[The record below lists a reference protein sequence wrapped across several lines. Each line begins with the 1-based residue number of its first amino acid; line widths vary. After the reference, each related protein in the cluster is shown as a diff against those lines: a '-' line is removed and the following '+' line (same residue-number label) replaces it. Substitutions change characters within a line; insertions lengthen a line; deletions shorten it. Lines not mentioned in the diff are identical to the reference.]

1 MSLTAAAAK
10 RRKKE
15 APPQVRPAGIA
26 PLKPQVGPVG
36 RFVGS
41 LIFTLFWNGIVSVFL
56 VQIVRDFRAG
66 NPSWFATIFLIPFE
80 LIGVGAVVGVG
91 YFFLGLFNP
100 RLKVTLDPGAVP
112 LGGSARV
119 EWKID
124 GDAARIRTLT
134 VTLEGREEA
143 TYRRGT
149 NTVTD
154 RSVFLKREL
163 ARDTNPLVR
172 GSAKLEVPPETMHT
186 FAAPNNRIVW
196 VIKVHGEIPRWPDVN
211 EELPFEV
218 PAR

>member
-15 APPQVRPAGIA
+15 APLQVRPAGVA
-26 PLKPQVGPVG
+26 ALKPQLGPVG
-36 RFVGS
+36 RFVAA
-41 LIFTLFWNGIVSVFL
+41 LIFTLFWNGILSVFL

-66 NPSWFATIFLIPFE
+66 HPSWFATIFLIPFE
-80 LIGVGAVVGVG
+80 AVGVGALGGVG

-100 RLKVTLDPGAVP
+100 RLHVTLDPGAVP
-112 LGGSARV
+112 LGASARV

-124 GDAARIRTLT
+124 GDATRIRTLT

-149 NTVTD
+149 DSVTEP
-154 RSVFLKREL
+154 SVFLRRQI
-163 ARDTNPLVR
+163 ARDTNPLPR
-172 GSAKLEVPPETMHT
+172 GSARFEVPADTMHT
-186 FAAPNNRIVW
+186 FMAPNNRIVW
-196 VIKVHGEIPRWPDVN
+196 VIKMHGEIARWPDVN

-218 PAR
+218 PPR